1 MFLRLVLSVMMIVT
15 LSQAK
20 MFQSVHVEDAQL
32 LEKGV
37 SKMFCDKCGMNLPK
51 FYKTNHALNYHDGP
65 KQFCSMHCL
74 VEAIEKD
81 KEGKLDK
88 DEIQVVDVTS
98 LKFIPVENAT
108 YVVGSKIK
116 GTMSMV
122 SKYAF
127 ADVKKAKQFQAQ
139 NGGEIM
145 TFDQVFAKAKAS
157 YTKEMGMIHK
167 KRAKMMY
174 NKGKKVYKMHCNHDK
189 INSLTANTIGEMK
202 TKIITKGV
210 CGKLEPMQYQVLT
223 LYYWDVVLG
232 HGK

>member
-1 MFLRLVLSVMMIVT
+1 MFLKIIVSVVMLIS

-20 MFQSVHVEDAQL
+20 MFQSVDVKDATL

-51 FYKTNHALNYHDGP
+51 FYKSNHALKYGDGV

-74 VEAIEKD
+74 VEAIETD
-81 KEGKLDK
+81 KKGELNKND
-88 DEIQVVDVTS
+88 IQVVDAVS
-98 LKFIPVENAT
+98 LKFIPVSKAT

-127 ADVKKAKQFQAQ
+127 ADAKKAKEFQAK
-139 NGGEIM
+139 NGGDIM
-145 TFDQVFAKAKAS
+145 DFDAVFKKAQAS
-157 YTKEMGMIHK
+157 YKKEMKMIHK

-174 NKGKKVYKMHCNHDK
+174 NKGKKVYKMRCNHDK
-189 INSLTANTIGEMK
+189 LNALSANTIGEMK
-202 TKIITKGV
+202 TKIIESGV
-210 CGKLEPMQYQVLT
+210 CGKLKPMQYQVTT